1 MPQLE
6 FGDYA
11 PQIFWLVVT
20 FVVLMIL
27 MWRLALPGVRKVID
41 AREKHVADDLEQ
53 AEAFK
58 AKAEDALKAYEDA
71 LREARS
77 KAHGLMSES
86 QAKHDAEAAKQ
97 RERLDAELAEKAAG
111 AEKRIAETRA
121 EALSS
126 MRDIATEVART
137 TTARLIGVEP
147 AADEAAKTVDSTMKG
162 GA

>member
-20 FVVLMIL
+20 FVVLMII
-27 MWRLALPGVRKVID
+27 MWRVALPGVRKVID
-41 AREKHVADDLEQ
+41 AREKHVSDDLEQ

-58 AKAEDALKAYEDA
+58 EKAEAALKAYEDA

-77 KAHGLMSES
+77 KAHGLMLES
-86 QAKHDAEAAKQ
+86 QAKHDAIAAEQ
-97 RERLDAELAEKAAG
+97 RDRLDAELAAKAAE
-111 AEKRIAETRA
+111 AEKRIAETRVQ
-121 EALSS
+121 ALESL
-126 MRDIATEVART
+126 RDIATEVARS

-147 AADEAAKTVDSTMKG
+147 GTDEAAKTVDSAMKG